1 MAVSIPAR
9 ERTRRSGRRLWTVQE
24 FLKAGDKGIFR
35 PDERLELLEGE
46 IVRKMSPQKSYHA
59 FGIQAA
65 GKRMSQ
71 IFAEGFDVR
80 IQLPLELGHYN
91 LPEPDVCVVKGSFR
105 DYARAHPSEAVLVI
119 EIADTTLRRDRK
131 VKAPI
136 YARFGIR
143 ESWILDLTSRI
154 LEVRRDPAELVDQ
167 PGKFDYRQVLVL
179 SETESISPI
188 AAPDNSIR
196 IGDLLP

>member
-1 MAVSIPAR
+1 
-9 ERTRRSGRRLWTVQE
+9 
-24 FLKAGDKGIFR
+24 
-35 PDERLELLEGE
+35 
-46 IVRKMSPQKSYHA
+46 
-59 FGIQAA
+59 
-65 GKRMSQ
+65 
-71 IFAEGFDVR
+71 
-80 IQLPLELGHYN
+80 LPLELGHYN

-179 SETESISPI
+179 SETESISP
-188 AAPDNSIR
+188 
-196 IGDLLP
+196 